1 MKKLI
6 LLFVL
11 FVSVKSI
18 SQNKQLLY
26 NFTAVPQSLMTNPG
40 SDVKYKFYFGI
51 PLLSG
56 ISANVGSSGFSVYDL
71 FANNGID
78 FNVKL
83 RDVVFSTTRKD
94 RAAINEQI
102 ELFSGGF
109 RIKGGQDQ
117 YDSYVSFGMYQE
129 FDFLSYMPK
138 DYAILALEGNKGY
151 LGKVFDLGD
160 LNVKAEMLT
169 ALHIGYHKNI
179 NERLTVGFRGK
190 IYSSIFN
197 ASSTKNSGYIYT
209 IPSNVNMYEQVIY
222 SNLQLNTSGIA
233 KYDDKNY
240 DGDVAKDI
248 KSKVLFGGNLGLGFD
263 AGLTYYPKKNI
274 QFTASIVDV
283 GFIKHTKEVENLT
296 YKGYYKYEG
305 ITPKFN
311 GESSGGNV
319 YQEFK
324 DAIPLDTLNAK
335 YTTWRPAKF
344 NSSIQYSFKEERA
357 TDCNCTDYNS
367 ETIYKSAVGAQLFV
381 MSTPRT
387 PLIAFTTYYRR
398 KIFNALQMKATYTID
413 SYSFKNIGL
422 GLSSNF
428 GPVNFYILAD
438 NLLEYRDVA
447 KANSLSFQFGLNII
461 FKDKE
466 ASN

>member
-1 MKKLI
+1 MRKII
-6 LLFVL
+6 LLFIL
-11 FVSVKSI
+11 FMSVKSI

-26 NFTAVPQSLMTNPG
+26 NFTSVPQSLMTNPG
-40 SDVKYKFYFGI
+40 ADVTYKFYFGI

-56 ISANVGSSGFSVYDL
+56 VSTNVGSSGFSAYDL
-71 FANNGID
+71 FADNGVD

-117 YDSYVSFGMYQE
+117 YDSYVSFGMCQE

-138 DYAILALEGNKGY
+138 DLAILALDGNERY

-190 IYSSIFN
+190 IYSSIFD

-209 IPSNVNMYEQVIY
+209 IPSNVNRYEQVIY

-233 KYDDKNY
+233 KYNDKNY
-240 DGDVAKDI
+240 DGEVAKDI
-248 KSKVLFGGNLGLGFD
+248 KSKALFGGNLGLGFD

-283 GFIKHTKEVENLT
+283 GFIKHTKEVESLT
-296 YKGYYKYEG
+296 YKGYYKYDG
-305 ITPKFN
+305 INPKFN
-311 GESSGGNV
+311 GGNTGGDV
-319 YQEFK
+319 YQQFK
-324 DAIPLDTLNAK
+324 DAIPLDTLHNK

-344 NSSIQYSFKEERA
+344 NSSIQYSFEEERP
-357 TDCNCTDYNS
+357 TDCDCTDYNP

-381 MSTPRT
+381 MTTPRT
-387 PLIAFTTYYRR
+387 PLIAFTTYYSR
-398 KIFNALQMKATYTID
+398 KIFNALQVKATYTID
-413 SYSFKNIGL
+413 SYSNKNIGL

-438 NLLEYRDVA
+438 NLLEYRDVS
-447 KANSLSFQFGLNII
+447 KANSLSFQLGLNII
-461 FKDKE
+461 FKDKL

>member
-1 MKKLI
+1 MRKLI

-11 FVSVKSI
+11 FLSVKST

-26 NFTAVPQSLMTNPG
+26 NFTSVPQSLMTNPG
-40 SDVKYKFYFGI
+40 ADVSYKFYFGI

-56 ISANVGSSGFSVYDL
+56 ISANVGSSGFSAYDL
-71 FANNGID
+71 FADNGVD

-83 RDVVFSTTRKD
+83 RDVVFSTTRRDK
-94 RAAINEQI
+94 AAINEQI

-109 RIKGGQDQ
+109 RIKGEQDQ

-138 DYAILALEGNKGY
+138 DPAILALEGNKDY

-160 LNVKAEMLT
+160 LNAKAEMLT
-169 ALHIGYHKNI
+169 VLHIGYHKKI
-179 NERLTVGFRGK
+179 NERLTLGFRGK

-209 IPSNVNMYEQVIY
+209 TPSSVNIYEQVIY

-233 KYDDKNY
+233 KYDDEDYN
-240 DGDVAKDI
+240 GDVAKDI
-248 KSKVLFGGNLGLGFD
+248 KSKALFGGNLGLGFD
-263 AGLTYYPKKNI
+263 AGITYYPKKNI

-283 GFIKHTKEVENLT
+283 GFIKHTKEVENLI
-296 YKGYYKYEG
+296 YKGYYKYDG
-305 ITPKFN
+305 INPKFTGTN
-311 GESSGGNV
+311 SAGNI

-324 DAIPLDTLNAK
+324 DAIPLDTLHTK

-344 NSSIQYSFKEERA
+344 NSSIQYSFEEERP
-357 TDCNCTDYNS
+357 TDCNCTDYNP
-367 ETIYKSAVGAQLFV
+367 ETMYKSAVGAQLFV
-381 MSTPRT
+381 MTTPRA
-387 PLIAFTTYYRR
+387 PLMAFTTYYRR

-428 GPVNFYILAD
+428 GPVNFYVLAD
-438 NLLEYRDVA
+438 NLLEYRDVS
-447 KANSLSFQFGLNII
+447 KANSFSFQLGLNII
-461 FKDKE
+461 FKDKQP
-466 ASN
+466 SN